1 MLKQSSQSAGPG
13 PTTPAPDP
21 AAPVWAQ
28 VLTLAELANQAQAAQ
43 AAACALRPPAYRLL
57 YDVVEAGESG
67 IGVSEA
73 AGRLGVR
80 PQALAGPAADLAE
93 AGLITRLV
101 DERDSRARRLQATP
115 AGTARLAPALALRAD
130 MLNHITQAI
139 PQASVARLVLD
150 KLMGALRQA
159 LPPGPAPA
167 ED

>member
-1 MLKQSSQSAGPG
+1 MAL
-13 PTTPAPDP
+13 
-21 AAPVWAQ
+21 AA
-28 VLTLAELANQAQAAQ
+28 LAAQAQEAQ

-57 YDVVEAGESG
+57 YNIVEAGESG

-80 PQALAGPAADLAE
+80 PQALAGPAAELAE

-101 DERDSRARRLQATP
+101 DERDSRARRLLATP
-115 AGTARLAPALALRAD
+115 AGTARLAPALALRAE
-130 MLNHITQAI
+130 MLKHITQAI

-159 LPPGPAPA
+159 LPPGPVPA